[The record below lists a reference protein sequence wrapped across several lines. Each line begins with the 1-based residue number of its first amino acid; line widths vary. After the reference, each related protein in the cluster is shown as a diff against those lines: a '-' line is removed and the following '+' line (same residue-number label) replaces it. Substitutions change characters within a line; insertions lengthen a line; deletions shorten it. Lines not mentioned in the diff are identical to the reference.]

1 MKRRDGILASLALAA
16 SVVLMAELVASVEYA
31 HAARSQAAGYQA
43 LFHELAG
50 QPQATPLQ
58 AEKTGAAL
66 TGAALLVVGKVRQ

>member
-1 MKRRDGILASLALAA
+1 MAGLLASD
-16 SVVLMAELVASVEYA
+16 EYA

-66 TGAALLVVGKVRQ
+66 LVVGKVRQ